1 MRGRPELGVFGLGV
15 FGLGLLAAG
24 LVAAALADLLG
35 RAAGFGALGAGNA
48 PDRVALTFDDGPSPR
63 TPELRAVLERHGAQ
77 ATFFVLEA
85 HCRAFPAEVQALR
98 DAGHQLESHGRWHRH
113 ALLLPGQEWA
123 QVRWHP
129 DGPDRNG
136 GLYRPPYGG
145 HSPLTRLLARLAGRE
160 IALWDTE
167 SRDWTAAPAAD
178 LAAQTLARVR
188 PGSVVLLHD
197 GPAVTP
203 ELLDLLLRGLHGRGL
218 RPVRLGDLPPQR
230 IGWRAGLRRLRQSYG
245 G

>member
-1 MRGRPELGVFGLGV
+1 MKRRALLGALGA
-15 FGLGLLAAG
+15 GLLA
-24 LVAAALADLLG
+24 VALADLLG
-35 RAAGFGALGAGNA
+35 RAAGFGALGAGTA
-48 PDRVALTFDDGPSPR
+48 ADRVALTFDDGPSER
-63 TPELRAVLERHGAQ
+63 TPELLAVLARHEAQ
-77 ATFFVLEA
+77 ATFFVLEP
-85 HCRAFPAEVQALR
+85 HVRAFPNELRALR

-113 ALLLPGQEWA
+113 ALLLAPWQEWE

-129 DGPDRNG
+129 G
-136 GLYRPPYGG
+136 GGTLYRPPYGG

-167 SRDWTAAPAAD
+167 GRDWTDAPAAD

-203 ELLDLLLRGLHGRGL
+203 ELLDLLLRGLHERGL
-218 RPVRLGDLPPQR
+218 RAVRLDELPPQR
-230 IGWRAGLRRLRQSYG
+230 IGWRAGLGRLRQSYG

>member
-1 MRGRPELGVFGLGV
+1 MKGRILLGVL
-15 FGLGLLAAG
+15 GLGLT
-24 LVAAALADLLG
+24 AAALADLLG
-35 RAAGFGALGAGNA
+35 RAAGFGALGAGG
-48 PDRVALTFDDGPSPR
+48 PDRRVALTFDDGPSPR
-63 TPELRAVLERHGAQ
+63 TPALRAVLARHGAA
-77 ATFFVLEA
+77 ATFFVLEP
-85 HCRAFPAEVQALR
+85 HCRAFPAEVEALR
-98 DAGHQLESHGRWHRH
+98 GAGHQLESHGRWHRH
-113 ALLLPGQEWA
+113 ALLLTPGQEWA

-129 DGPDRNG
+129 GGPGTRG

-167 SRDWTAAPAAD
+167 SRDWTAAPAPV

-203 ELLDLLLRGLHGRGL
+203 ELLDLLLLGLRERGLQAA
-218 RPVRLGDLPPQR
+218 RLDDLPPQR
-230 IGWRAGLRRLRQSYG
+230 IGWRAGLRRLRQSHG